1 MFRFFVR
8 QFSWGKRLSVRGES
22 RVSWGLFTGLLLLDP
37 PCDRPGNHP
46 QATPGKTVGALS
58 GLKKRR
64 GKASRENSAEKLAQ
78 VAIIMMLL
86 PLLMIITAGCTWQL
100 LPPKS
105 GGERAGNGGST
116 APQNPPSHHTLDRPV
131 ECLKIHC
138 TFKLKWKCNEM
149 HIKTS
154 WPGMSC

>member
-1 MFRFFVR
+1 
-8 QFSWGKRLSVRGES
+8 
-22 RVSWGLFTGLLLLDP
+22 
-37 PCDRPGNHP
+37 
-46 QATPGKTVGALS
+46 VGALS

-105 GGERAGNGGST
+105 GGRGPVMGVV
-116 APQNPPSHHTLDRPV
+116 PPHKTPPPITL
-131 ECLKIHC
+131 
-138 TFKLKWKCNEM
+138 
-149 HIKTS
+149 
-154 WPGMSC
+154 